1 MRQTRTDNR
10 GRVLLRNESQISNG
24 SYTYR
29 YFDEISGKRK
39 CITSWR
45 LVPED
50 ESPDPNDERDC
61 LRNIE
66 ARIEAAQK
74 RYRRRL
80 PKPGYTMND
89 YWDKYLSL
97 KCEVAES
104 TLVSYIYAYNKHV
117 RPELGKRLVTA
128 IRESD
133 VKRFYIKKIGEE
145 GLSVSYCDNMSKVI
159 EPVLELAV
167 KDGLIDINPARG
179 VTQAMPR

>member
-1 MRQTRTDNR
+1 
-10 GRVLLRNESQISNG
+10 
-24 SYTYR
+24 
-29 YFDEISGKRK
+29 
-39 CITSWR
+39 
-45 LVPED
+45 
-50 ESPDPNDERDC
+50 
-61 LRNIE
+61 
-66 ARIEAAQK
+66 
-74 RYRRRL
+74 
-80 PKPGYTMND
+80 
-89 YWDKYLSL
+89 L

-179 VTQAMPR
+179 VMRDLRKRKDWNQNTREALTVSQQESLVNFVVSSWEFRSFIPYLPSGRQLPQCGRSPTKKRGTPYICWELCTW